1 MARGVRSNASLL
13 PVFSPNL
20 QPQSL
25 ASYDP
30 KTRRNTILIAEIV
43 PTIHVNGTRALGIPA
58 DRYYAAIGALAGVAQ
73 LPEWMAG
80 NSGTITFGNWDATD
94 KRQYAQLDATA
105 QLGSPASFPKFIY
118 PTGPYGETTAHAPK
132 NAGAVAVTITF
143 RARFPTS
150 ADYTTLGIGA
160 STSSVFTTATDHF
173 IQVLRNTGSWELGT
187 ADGAAISQSSGG
199 SADGSFHD
207 FKVRWVAGEMTLYVD
222 DVLTITKTTNLPT
235 QPLGVLAT
243 NNADNIDLIDYLVEW
258 ELT

>member
-1 MARGVRSNASLL
+1 ML
-13 PVFSPNL
+13 SPNL
-20 QPQSL
+20 APQAL

-30 KTRRNTILIAEIV
+30 LTRRNTILVATIV
-43 PTIHVNGTRALGIPA
+43 PTIHTAGARSLGIPA

-73 LPEWMAG
+73 LPEWMAA
-80 NSGTITFGNWDATD
+80 NSGTVTFGNWDATD

-105 QLGSPASFPKFIY
+105 QLGGPASFPKFIY

-143 RARFPTS
+143 RARFPTN

-160 STSSVFTTATDHF
+160 STSSVFTTATAHF
-173 IQVLRNTGSWELGT
+173 IQVLRNAGSWELGT
-187 ADGAAISQSSGG
+187 ADGSTISQSSGG
-199 SADGSFHD
+199 TGDGSFHN
-207 FKVRWVAGEMTLYVD
+207 FKVRWISGEISLYVV

-235 QPLGVLAT
+235 QPLGVLAV

-258 ELT
+258 ELA